1 MQNLST
7 WRVRKAILFA
17 LANADVEH
25 ILLVAKSKGQSC
37 NNSFWTLWKN
47 VAVVP
52 NLGFVEVFLFFL
64 DSLSFFYIVKS
75 PESTIAW

>member
-1 MQNLST
+1 MQNLSAC
-7 WRVRKAILFA
+7 RVRKAILFA

-52 NLGFVEVFLFFL
+52 NLGFVEIFLFFL
-64 DSLSFFYIVKS
+64 DSLGFFYIVKS

>member
-1 MQNLST
+1 MPNLST
-7 WRVRKAILFA
+7 WRARKAILFA
-17 LANADVEH
+17 LANSDVEH

-64 DSLSFFYIVKS
+64 DSLGFFLYCKIS
-75 PESTIAW
+75 